1 LVLPDLVKGKEVIRR
16 ERKNVDKTHR
26 TMSAQKY
33 IAEENGDTDFSNLY
47 VRFPKIWEDY
57 VDVSWARQVF
67 DGRKVLKYQLAA
79 TAKAY
84 RVERYFAPNEVTFR
98 LQGLSPLINVDVQ
111 VRALVE
117 TAGRGPIWDP
127 WAYAKVTTTDGASV
141 TVASVSSECIHG
153 RIVWGSDLLRNGPS
167 QTHAAVAAGKF
178 QIKVREKGKFLTS
191 DLCERDVP
199 VEESEFTVKDI
210 PLSAAFEVTARAVSV
225 FGDFGRW
232 SQPTRFLTLSPV
244 ELAVPEL
251 GENYAIVKW
260 SRGAKDSDDTE
271 ARIEELV
278 IMVDLLPSQR
288 ELDVDSQAKKIQV
301 AAQSFGN
308 EVRMYRLKDL
318 MPGRSYSVASR
329 YRNSLGDWTTWSVA
343 KFSTLCPVQMPDVQM
358 VGHNFIHL
366 SWQRADP
373 EEGATFDD
381 MARNVVT
388 WEVRCT
394 VGKTQTTMQL
404 PAKERET
411 KLVNLRPGVDYE
423 MDVRA
428 LTAANEWGL
437 WSTPVVVT
445 TLHRLQPRVEFSGET
460 WLKVNWERRE
470 KRYLDN
476 ITRYHVQVNAVN
488 SPFRVA
494 KYFPAD
500 VSSFTF
506 EHLKPG
512 TKFHVV
518 IQAFSDQR
526 WGPWSDPTETSTC
539 TPCVPQLIRRGED
552 FIQLKWISEYY
563 QRASVDHQD
572 HRYQVRVQRPPT
584 LDAPAEKEENAVA
597 PTLLSV
603 EEVSSNV
610 YRASR
615 LPCFSR
621 VTIQIRC
628 FDYSLQGWC
637 DWGPEYEFRT
647 LPSALVRMQTGETS
661 VEVSWSR
668 CPRIVSAIT
677 DTDFDEGI
685 EDPLYP
691 DNPLKYIIRLNTVM
705 SDGRQV
711 EQGKYHFDSTQPTTY
726 TIMELKP
733 DTMYSLQLSYMD
745 QGRTWSP
752 QSTPL
757 IFRTAP
763 ALQVWI
769 VDVTEGTCKL
779 QWGRWSVVSDVSS
792 LEERSFK
799 IIVERVMASAS
810 DVPLQFSVHDS
821 TIYTVED
828 LQPSTL
834 YRVQVA
840 AAAKVGAVWG
850 VWSAP
855 TYILTTPPMELDL
868 SHVGEDYATIQWFRG
883 DADSSLVSSLPGARI
898 VTVSSSSKAVRPP
911 PMSADPSLGNDVFT
925 GDTTAVEYHVQLFKM
940 TPPSNSDDPEAVAQ
954 REIFFE
960 SKLNANQDGVRIPS
974 LTASTS
980 YEAVVC
986 ACTTNKQWGCWSPP
1000 MAFCT
1005 STATEVRIQEI
1016 TQDRVRV
1023 TWRNSLSDADVWKY
1037 QLRIQGHDDDLYKEV
1052 ELESTVCDYDI
1063 KGLGISCCY
1072 SVSLRRFLQSDK
1084 NWGQWCVPVFIAVRV
1099 VPVEV
1104 VEVSQD
1110 WTLVRWANKAP
1121 PDKNIKKMQFL
1132 SLLGNGTATVVSLP
1146 ADVKQHTFSDL
1157 EPNTSYTAHQLV
1169 IEQSTTYLAP
1179 VLPPETQDRKMELER
1194 GNVAPFSLPVVATDF
1209 GVFLNDGIVFRTH
1222 RPLVLT
1228 LERIGQNFALLH
1240 WEMKGATDDDS
1251 GAVVDTL
1258 ANSRFEVEVS
1268 DLDAE
1273 NDEKRY
1279 VKCVG
1284 DRIVVRSL
1292 KPNSNVRFCVR
1303 AIADK
1308 SDAVCK
1314 WSNVCV
1320 TQMLPMI
1327 EPLLGAGDGTDTP
1340 GIGEDYVML
1349 YWKKSLRNSNI
1360 AGMSGVSFEVR
1371 LTPLEGEN
1379 TEERVVETEN
1389 PRHHFADLQSDT
1401 KYRIEVRTV
1410 VALSMGTGANEESI
1424 KGEWSRPIV
1433 CTTLSPMAVA
1443 VVDIVE
1449 VGANVHWR
1457 RKKCTSGSPTW
1468 WVGVEK
1474 EVLREEIS
1482 TISSFHLRITHGDTG
1497 HIVFDEQFA
1506 EQHEQ
1511 FAACRARMK
1520 ALSPGNPY
1528 CVSVRAST
1536 GMLWGAWS
1544 DPVLFHTCSPCSVS
1558 IMMVGEK
1565 FVVAQW
1571 KREVTQYAADH
1582 ITIAAITSW
1591 ELAFY
1596 MLSSDKPVQTVV
1608 VDHSKTR
1615 NCVGGLNSNTPHTLM
1630 VRPIYESGD
1639 TGQWSTPSYFVTL
1652 SSMKVDVGK
1661 VGETFVQVSWERAR
1675 QETVHAQLRIRHA
1688 EAVKELE
1695 TQLAEMEQLQAAGGA
1710 PITAKDLLGS
1720 DDTVTTAKAGDSHFL
1735 LEQIEQL
1742 RKKIAQRQKL
1752 AALQATDL
1760 DKSTVY
1766 PKGEDAK
1773 FELLVFGGAADGE
1786 EQPFLFRR
1794 RMGKGESFCRLEGL
1808 TPKTIYEVI
1817 VRALFTNQYPM
1828 EGIATTNIGDVDE
1841 AEGANKMP
1849 WGPWSTK
1856 TRFATLK
1863 PIVAKAKSIGSE
1875 CIAVEWDT
1883 GGIGDDA
1890 NRGGA
1895 QRTAITRFQ
1904 IHVADNKKGQDKQRP
1919 VITLDDSSLKGY
1931 VVGSL
1936 TPNSVYS
1943 VTVRVCYEGDKW
1955 GVWSQPVTFITMPK
1969 LLAKLQSVA
1978 ERQMELLVWRDQQSV
1993 SDASVVVWKPM
2004 FTEHQ
2009 LSINGLPCAQ
2019 PFSLEANTSTLLT
2032 LDTLAVDTEYTI
2044 SVKDRVEECWQEYR
2058 PVLKAETV
2066 PFPPHRPTLL
2076 ERKGINVVITWAHR
2090 QNLPRQYLY
2099 MVEMAVEDDI
2109 GKKQMSNNA
2118 LKRSN
2123 LLAEAE
2129 AAPRHGNFE
2138 LLGYTTA
2145 QEFRMELHYQVHKCF
2160 FRVKCCKTVQT
2171 TDGEPLPLTVNAAT
2185 PQTIIVED
2193 PLRYVWSRASHTA
2206 HFKTPSVPDHP
2217 TGLHVTDLTHCS
2229 ATLRWAKPQNH
2240 ADHSGLKYRVYLNN
2254 SYQEKFTC
2262 ICETTGTVCELK
2274 DLVTNCH
2281 YRVSVTAESTMG
2293 VSQNNNTL
2301 HFSTRLQPSS
2311 APNKKMD
2318 KPLTSTLPPRAALQA
2333 SQEVMDAVKKT
2344 KAAGGDA
2351 FVALLDDTASTV
2363 FTAVKMTQQ
2372 RRSPPRPASGS
2383 AGRHRQLPPL
2393 DPTNT
2398 TV

>member
-1 LVLPDLVKGKEVIRR
+1 
-16 ERKNVDKTHR
+16 
-26 TMSAQKY
+26 MSAQKY
-33 IAEENGDTDFSNLY
+33 IAEENGETDFSNLY

-57 VDVSWARQVF
+57 IDVSWARQVF

-84 RVERYFAPNEVTFR
+84 RVERYFAPNETLFR
-98 LQGLSPLINVDVQ
+98 LQGLTPLMTVDVQ

-117 TAGRGPIWDP
+117 AAGRGPVWDP
-127 WAYAKVTTTDGASV
+127 WANGKCTTTDGASV
-141 TVASVSSECIHG
+141 SVASVSSEYIHG
-153 RIVWGSDLLRNGPS
+153 RIVWGSDLLQNGPS
-167 QTHAAVAAGKF
+167 QTHAAVSAGKF

-191 DLCERDVP
+191 DLCEKEVP
-199 VEESEFTVKDI
+199 VEEAEFTVNDI
-210 PLSAAFEVTARAVSV
+210 PLNSAFEVSARAVSV

-244 ELAVPEL
+244 DLSIPEL
-251 GENYAIVKW
+251 GENYSIVKW
-260 SRGAKDSDDTE
+260 GREGKDFDDSE
-271 ARIEELV
+271 SRIEELV

-308 EVRMYRLKDL
+308 EVRLYRLKDL
-318 MPGRSYSVASR
+318 TPGRSYNISSR
-329 YRNSLGDWTTWSVA
+329 YRNSLGDWTTWSVK
-343 KFSTLCPVQMPDVQM
+343 KFTTLYPVAMPDVQM

-366 SWQRADP
+366 VWQRADP

-411 KLVNLRPGVDYE
+411 KLVNLRAGVDYQV
-423 MDVRA
+423 DVRA
-428 LTAANEWGL
+428 MTTSNEWGL
-437 WSTPVVVT
+437 WSTPVIVT
-445 TLHRLQPRVEFSGET
+445 TLHRLQPRVDFSGES

-494 KYFPAD
+494 KYFPAE
-500 VSSFTF
+500 VTSFTF

-512 TKFHVV
+512 TQFHVV

-526 WGPWSDPTETSTC
+526 WGPWSDPTEASTC
-539 TPCVPQLIRRGED
+539 IPCVPQLIRRGED

-563 QRASVDHQD
+563 QRASVDPQD
-572 HRYQVRVQRPPT
+572 HRYQVRVQRPPS
-584 LDAPAEKEENAVA
+584 LENASGETAVA
-597 PTLLSV
+597 PTALTV
-603 EEVSSNV
+603 EEVSSSV

-628 FDYSLQGWC
+628 YDYSLQGWC
-637 DWGPEYEFRT
+637 DWGQEYEFRT
-647 LPSALVRMQTGETS
+647 LPAALVRMQTGETS

-677 DTDFDEGI
+677 DEDFDEGI

-691 DNPLKYIIRLNTVM
+691 DHPSKYIIRLNTITG
-705 SDGRQV
+705 DGGGRHV

-733 DTMYSLQLSYMD
+733 DTTYSLQLSYMD
-745 QGRTWSP
+745 QSHTWSP

-757 IFRTAP
+757 CFRTAP
-763 ALQVWI
+763 ALQVWV

-779 QWGRWSVVSDVSS
+779 QWGRWSSTSNVSS

-799 IIVERVMASAS
+799 IIVERVIATPN

-821 TIYTVED
+821 TLYTVED
-828 LQPSTL
+828 LRPSTL

-855 TYILTTPPMELDL
+855 TYILTTPSMEMDL
-868 SHVGEDYATIQWFRG
+868 SQVGEDYATIQWFRG
-883 DADSSLVSSLPGARI
+883 PADKSLTTSLPNARI
-898 VTVSSSSKAVRPP
+898 VTVSSSSKATRPP
-911 PMSADPSLGNDVFT
+911 PMQTDPSLGYDVYT
-925 GDTTAVEYHVQLFKM
+925 GDTTAIEYHVQLFKV
-940 TPPSNSDDPEAVAQ
+940 TPPSNEDDPEAVAN

-974 LTASTS
+974 LTPSTP

-1005 STATEVRIQEI
+1005 STATEVRISEI
-1016 TQDRVRV
+1016 TQDHVRV
-1023 TWRNSLSDADVWKY
+1023 TWKSSLSDAADVWKY

-1052 ELESTVCDYDI
+1052 ELESTTSDYDI
-1063 KGLGISCCY
+1063 KGLGVSCCY

-1084 NWGQWCVPVFIAVRV
+1084 NWGQWCVPVFISVKV

-1110 WTLVRWANKAP
+1110 WTLVRWISKAP
-1121 PDKNIKKMQFL
+1121 PDKTIKKMQFL
-1132 SLLGNGTATVVSLP
+1132 SLLGNGVATVVSLP
-1146 ADVKQHTFSDL
+1146 ADVKQYTFSEL
-1157 EPNTSYTAHQLV
+1157 EPNTFYTAHQLV
-1169 IEQSTTYLAP
+1169 VEQSTTYQKP

-1194 GNVAPFSLPVVATDF
+1194 GHVAPFSMPVVSTDF
-1209 GVFLNDGIVFRTH
+1209 AVFINDGVVFKTH
-1222 RPLVLT
+1222 RPLVLA
-1228 LERIGQNFALLH
+1228 LERIGQNFALLR
-1240 WEMKGATDDDS
+1240 WEMKGASDEDT
-1251 GAVVDTL
+1251 AAAAETL
-1258 ANSRFEVEVS
+1258 ANGRFEVEVS
-1268 DLDAE
+1268 DLDSD
-1273 NDEKRY
+1273 NDDKRY

-1284 DRIVVRSL
+1284 DRIIVRSL

-1303 AIADK
+1303 AVADK
-1308 SDAVCK
+1308 SDAMCK

-1371 LTPLEGEN
+1371 LTPLEGDN
-1379 TEERVVETEN
+1379 LEERVIETQN

-1410 VALSMGTGANEESI
+1410 ISLSLGTGGNEEGI

-1449 VGANVHWR
+1449 VGADVHWR
-1457 RKKCTSGSPTW
+1457 RKKCTANSKTW
-1468 WVGVEK
+1468 WVGVDK
-1474 EVLREEIS
+1474 ETLREEIS
-1482 TISSFHLRITHGDTG
+1482 TISSFHLRITHGETG
-1497 HIVFDEQFA
+1497 NIVFDEQFA

-1511 FAACRARMK
+1511 FAACRAHMK

-1544 DPVLFHTCSPCSVS
+1544 DPVLFHTCTPCLVN
-1558 IMMVGEK
+1558 IMMTGEK

-1571 KREVTQYAADH
+1571 KRDVAQYAVDH
-1582 ITIAAITSW
+1582 ITTAAVTQW
-1591 ELAFY
+1591 ELAFFL
-1596 MLSSDKPVQTVV
+1596 LSSDKPVQTVL
-1608 VDHSKTR
+1608 VDHTKVR

-1630 VRPIYESGD
+1630 VRPVYGNGD
-1639 TGQWSTPSYFVTL
+1639 TGQWSTPTYFVTL
-1652 SSMKVDVGK
+1652 SPMKVDVGK

-1675 QETVHAQLRIRHA
+1675 QETIHTQMRNRHA
-1688 EAVKELE
+1688 EAMKELE
-1695 TQLAEMEQLQAAGGA
+1695 AQLDELEQQLKAQGGSGAA
-1710 PITAKDLLGS
+1710 PISAEDLLADES
-1720 DDTVTTAKAGDSHFL
+1720 VTSADAGPQAKRGGFL
-1735 LEQIEQL
+1735 LEQIDQVK
-1742 RKKIAQRQKL
+1742 RKMAQRQKL
-1752 AALQATDL
+1752 AALQAADL
-1760 DKSTVY
+1760 DKSTIY
-1766 PKGEDAK
+1766 PKGEDIK

-1794 RMGKGESFCRLEGL
+1794 RMGKGEAFCRLEGL

-1817 VRALFTNQYPM
+1817 VRALFTNQFPM

-1849 WGPWSTK
+1849 WGPWSAK

-1919 VITLDDSSLKGY
+1919 VITLEDPSLKGY

-1955 GVWSQPVTFITMPK
+1955 GVWSQPVNFITMPK
-1969 LLAKLQSVA
+1969 LLARLQSVA
-1978 ERQMELLVWRDQQSV
+1978 ERQMELLVWRDQQTAV

-2004 FTEHQ
+2004 YTDHQ
-2009 LSINGLPCAQ
+2009 LAINGLPCAQ
-2019 PFSLEANTSTLLT
+2019 PFSLESHTSTLLT

-2044 SVKDRVEECWQEYR
+2044 SVKDRVEEYWQEYR
-2058 PVLKAETV
+2058 AVLKSETV
-2066 PFPPHRPTLL
+2066 SFPPHRPTLL
-2076 ERKGINVVITWAHR
+2076 ERKGINVVIAWAHR

-2099 MVEMAVEDDI
+2099 MVEMAVEDDA
-2109 GKKQMSNNA
+2109 GKKTMSNNA

-2145 QEFRMELHYQVHKCF
+2145 QEFRMELHYQVHKCY
-2160 FRVKCCKTVQT
+2160 FRVKCCKTHQT
-2171 TDGEPLPLTVNAAT
+2171 TDGEPLPLTVNAAN
-2185 PQTIIVED
+2185 PQTIAVED

-2217 TGLHVTDLTHCS
+2217 TGLHVTDLSHCS
-2229 ATLRWAKPQNH
+2229 AILRWNKPQNH

-2262 ICETTGTVCELK
+2262 ICETSGTVCELK
-2274 DLVTNCH
+2274 DLVNCH

-2311 APNKKMD
+2311 SGPNRKMD
-2318 KPLTSTLPPRAALQA
+2318 KPLTSTLPPRAALHA
-2333 SQEVMDAVKKT
+2333 TQEVMEAGKKS
-2344 KAAGGDA
+2344 KAGGGDA

-2363 FTAVKMTQQ
+2363 FSAVKLTQQ

-2383 AGRHRQLPPL
+2383 AGRHRTLPPL
-2393 DPTNT
+2393 DPNNT
-2398 TV
+2398 TI

>member
-1 LVLPDLVKGKEVIRR
+1 
-16 ERKNVDKTHR
+16 
-26 TMSAQKY
+26 MSAQKY
-33 IAEENGDTDFSNLY
+33 ISEENGDTDFSNLY

-57 VDVSWARQVF
+57 VDVAWARQVF

-79 TAKAY
+79 TAKAI

-98 LQGLSPLINVDVQ
+98 LQGLSPLLEVDVQ

-117 TAGRGPIWDP
+117 APGRAPLWDP
-127 WAYAKVTTTDGASV
+127 WAFAKVTTTDGASLA
-141 TVASVSSECIHG
+141 VASVSSECIHG
-153 RIVWGSDLLRNGPS
+153 RIVWGSDLLRSGQS
-167 QTHAAVAAGKF
+167 QTHAAVSAGKF

-191 DLCERDVP
+191 ELCERDVP
-199 VEESEFTVKDI
+199 VEEGEFIIRDTPINGV
-210 PLSAAFEVTARAVSV
+210 FEVIVRAISV
-225 FGDFGRW
+225 FGDLGRW
-232 SQPTRFLTLSPV
+232 SQPTRFLTLCPV
-244 ELAVPEL
+244 ELAVPEI
-251 GENYAIVKW
+251 GEDYGLVKW
-260 SRGAKDSDDTE
+260 GRGGKDAEDTSE

-288 ELDVDSQAKKIQV
+288 ELDVDSAAKKIQV

-308 EVRMYRLKDL
+308 EIRMYRLKGL
-318 MPGRSYSVASR
+318 MPGRSYNVSSR
-329 YRNSLGDWTTWSVA
+329 YRNSLGDWTTWSVV
-343 KFSTLCPVQMPDVQM
+343 KFATLCPVRQPDVQM

-366 SWQRADP
+366 SWQRTDP
-373 EEGATFDD
+373 EQDVTFED
-381 MARNVVT
+381 MARNVVS

-404 PAKERET
+404 TAKERET

-476 ITRYHVQVNAVN
+476 ITRFHVQVNAVN

-500 VSSFTF
+500 VSSYTF

-512 TKFHVV
+512 TQFHVV

-526 WGPWSDPTETSTC
+526 WGPWSDPTEASTC
-539 TPCVPQLIRRGED
+539 IPCVPKLIRRGED
-552 FIQLKWISEYY
+552 FIQLKWIAEYY
-563 QRASVDHQD
+563 QRAAVDPQD
-572 HRYQVRVQRPPT
+572 HRYQVRVQRPPM
-584 LDAPAEKEENAVA
+584 LDGPAVKEENAVA
-597 PTLLSV
+597 PTSMTV
-603 EEVSSNV
+603 EEVSSSV

-621 VTIQIRC
+621 VTVQIRC
-628 FDYSLQGWC
+628 FDYSLQAWC

-647 LPSALVRMQTGETS
+647 LPSALVRMSTGETS

-691 DNPLKYIIRLNTVM
+691 DKPLKYIIRLNAVM
-705 SDGRQV
+705 ADGRHV

-726 TIMELKP
+726 TMMELKP
-733 DTMYSLQLSYMD
+733 DAQYSLQLSYMD
-745 QGRTWSP
+745 QGHTWSP

-757 IFRTAP
+757 NFRTAP

-769 VDVTEGTCKL
+769 VDVTEGSCKL
-779 QWGRWSVVSDVSS
+779 QWGRWSVLSDVST
-792 LEERSFK
+792 LEERTFK
-799 IIVERVMASAS
+799 IVVERVMADAS
-810 DVPLQFSVHDS
+810 DVPLQFSVHDA
-821 TIYTVED
+821 TIYTVQD
-828 LQPSTL
+828 LKPSTL

-855 TYILTTPPMELDL
+855 TYILTTPSMEMDL
-868 SHVGEDYATIQWFRG
+868 SHVGEDYANIQWFRG
-883 DADSSLVSSLPGARI
+883 TADSQNVARMPGTRI
-898 VTVSSSSKAVRPP
+898 VTVSSSSKATRPP
-911 PMSADPSLGNDVFT
+911 VASDPSAGNDVFT

-940 TPPSNSDDPEAVAQ
+940 TPPTNTDDPEAVAQ

-974 LTASTS
+974 LTASTT

-986 ACTTNKQWGCWSPP
+986 ACTTNKQWGCWSPA
-1000 MAFCT
+1000 MSFCT
-1005 STATEVRIQEI
+1005 STATDVRILEI
-1016 TQDRVRV
+1016 TQDHVRV
-1023 TWRNSLSDADVWKY
+1023 TWRSNLSDADVWKY

-1052 ELESTVCDYDI
+1052 ELESTVYEYDV

-1072 SVSLRRFLQSDK
+1072 SVSLRRFLNSDK

-1110 WTLVRWANKAP
+1110 WTLVRWTNKAP

-1132 SLLGNGTATVVSLP
+1132 SLLGNGVATVVSLP
-1146 ADVKQHTFSDL
+1146 ADVKQHTFLDL
-1157 EPNTSYTAHQLV
+1157 APNTSYTVHQLV
-1169 IEQSTTYLAP
+1169 IEQSTVYLKP

-1194 GNVAPFSLPVVATDF
+1194 ANVAPFSLPVVTTDF
-1209 GVFLNDGIVFRTH
+1209 GVFLSDGMVFRTH
-1222 RPLVLT
+1222 RPLVLA

-1240 WEMKGATDDDS
+1240 WEMKGSSDEDTA
-1251 GAVVDTL
+1251 AAAETL

-1268 DLDAE
+1268 DLDAAT
-1273 NDEKRY
+1273 DEKRY

-1284 DRIVVRSL
+1284 DRIIVRSL

-1308 SDAVCK
+1308 SDSLCK

-1349 YWKKSLRNSNI
+1349 YWRKSLRNSNI

-1371 LTPLEGEN
+1371 LTPLEGDN
-1379 TEERVVETEN
+1379 LEERLIETEH
-1389 PRHHFADLQSDT
+1389 PRHHFSDLQSDT

-1410 VALSMGTGANEESI
+1410 VALSMSTGANEESI

-1449 VGANVHWR
+1449 VGAYVHWR
-1457 RKKCTSGSPTW
+1457 RKKCTGNSKTW
-1468 WVGVEK
+1468 WVGVER
-1474 EVLREEIS
+1474 EVLKEEIS
-1482 TISSFHLRITHGDTG
+1482 TISSFHLRITHGETG
-1497 HIVFDEQFA
+1497 SIVFDEQFA

-1528 CVSVRAST
+1528 TVSVRAST

-1544 DPVLFHTCSPCSVS
+1544 DPVLFRTCSPCNVN
-1558 IMMVGEK
+1558 IATVGEK

-1571 KREVTQYAADH
+1571 KREVAACSADH
-1582 ITIAAITSW
+1582 ITIATITSW

-1596 MLSSDKPVQTVV
+1596 LISAEKPVQTVV
-1608 VDHSKTR
+1608 VDQSKTR
-1615 NCVGGLNSNTPHTLM
+1615 NCVGGLSSNTPHTLM
-1630 VRPIYESGD
+1630 VRPVYESGD

-1652 SSMKVDVGK
+1652 SSIKVDVGK

-1688 EAVKELE
+1688 EVMHEME
-1695 TQLAEMEQLQAAGGA
+1695 TQLAELERQLQVAGGA
-1710 PITAKDLLGS
+1710 PISTKDLLS
-1720 DDTVTTAKAGDSHFL
+1720 DSADDIGDSGVQSSGDSRGLAQQAQH
-1735 LEQIEQL
+1735 L

-1752 AALQATDL
+1752 GALQATDL

-1773 FELLVFGGAADGE
+1773 FELLVYGGAADGE

-1828 EGIATTNIGDVDE
+1828 DGIATTNIGDVDE

-1849 WGPWSTK
+1849 WGPWSAK

-1883 GGIGDDA
+1883 GGIGGDDA
-1890 NRGGA
+1890 NRAADAAKPSAGA
-1895 QRTAITRFQ
+1895 QRTAITKFQ
-1904 IHVADNKKGQDKQRP
+1904 LHVADSKKGQDKQRP
-1919 VITLDDSSLKGY
+1919 VITLEDSSLKGY

-1943 VTVRVCYEGDKW
+1943 IMVRVCYEGDKW
-1955 GVWSQPVTFITMPK
+1955 GVWSQPVNFITMPK
-1969 LLAKLQSVA
+1969 LLARLQSVA
-1978 ERQMELLVWRDQQSV
+1978 ERQMELLVWRDQQQSIP
-1993 SDASVVVWKPM
+1993 DATTVVWKPM

-2019 PFSLEANTSTLLT
+2019 PFSLEAHTSTLLT

-2044 SVKDRVEECWQEYR
+2044 SVKDRVEEYWQEYR
-2058 PVLKAETV
+2058 AVLKSETV

-2076 ERKGINVVITWAHR
+2076 ERKGITVVIAWAHR
-2090 QNLPRQYLY
+2090 QSLPRQYLY
-2099 MVEMAVEDDI
+2099 MVEMAVGDDAA
-2109 GKKQMSNNA
+2109 KKSLSNNA

-2145 QEFRMELHYQVHKCF
+2145 QEFRMELHYPVHNCH

-2185 PQTIIVED
+2185 PQSIAVED

-2217 TGLHVTDLTHCS
+2217 TGLHVTNLTNCS
-2229 ATLRWAKPQNH
+2229 ATLRWAKPENH
-2240 ADHSGLKYRVYLNN
+2240 ADHSGLSYRVYLNN

-2262 ICETTGTVCELK
+2262 IFQTTGTVCELK
-2274 DLVTNCH
+2274 DLVVNCH

-2293 VSQNNNTL
+2293 VSTNNNTL
-2301 HFSTRLQPSS
+2301 HFSTRLQANS

-2318 KPLTSTLPPRAALQA
+2318 KPLTSTLPPRAALHA
-2333 SQEVMDAVKKT
+2333 SGDILAAMQKT
-2344 KAAGGDA
+2344 KAGGGDA
-2351 FVALLDDTASTV
+2351 FTALLDDTASTV
-2363 FTAVKMTQQ
+2363 FTAVKLTQQ
-2372 RRSPPRPASGS
+2372 RKSPPRPTSGS
-2383 AGRHRQLPPL
+2383 AGRHRQLAPL
-2393 DPTNT
+2393 DPTNASI
-2398 TV
+2398 